1 MCLLSVLR
9 DLWRSRSFD
18 IGGTQWLAREQRTVN
33 TVLTTS
39 ITTKS
44 IILFIVNRCC
54 CCCCWHLWCCLVL
67 MTVGHALPNLVQ
79 VCHRTVKKAW
89 TLLWHPTH
97 AVDDAWTC
105 SANMPRSSRIGV
117 ANCLEECCF
126 CGVVVAPEPFCL
138 FFLVGLGD

>member
-33 TVLTTS
+33 TVITTS

-54 CCCCWHLWCCLVL
+54 CCCCCWHLWCCVVL
-67 MTVGHALPNLVQ
+67 MTVGHALPHLLQ
-79 VCHRTVKKAW
+79 VRHHTVNKAW
-89 TLLWHPTH
+89 TLLWHPSH

-105 SANMPRSSRIGV
+105 SANMPRIFTHWRVQVFGRV
-117 ANCLEECCF
+117 LLLW
-126 CGVVVAPEPFCL
+126 CGCGTGT
-138 FFLVGLGD
+138 FLLVLLGRPR